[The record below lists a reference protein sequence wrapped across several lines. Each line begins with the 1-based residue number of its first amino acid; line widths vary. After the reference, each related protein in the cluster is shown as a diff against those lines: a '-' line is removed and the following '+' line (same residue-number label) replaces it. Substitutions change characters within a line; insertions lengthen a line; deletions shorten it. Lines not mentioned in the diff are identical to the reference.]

1 MSENNQPN
9 NKAPDYTV
17 TANPHCMIHCGPLG
31 PESKDSQMR
40 DLTVVTSTDSTVVWG
55 KNGNKEEQVTGT
67 YTETSGWNIDPDQ
80 DDAISRAI
88 VAKNGDII
96 LTAESGNIRM
106 RAKNIYMEAIA
117 PDKDSDK
124 HGNVNI
130 LGNGQITLSTGDE
143 IRFACG
149 NMCAV
154 ATKGF
159 QFAGDFSHGGKFA
172 VGGALDSASL
182 IKAFT
187 AGNWA
192 SIFEAIA
199 KSCG

>member
-1 MSENNQPN
+1 
-9 NKAPDYTV
+9 
-17 TANPHCMIHCGPLG
+17 
-31 PESKDSQMR
+31 
-40 DLTVVTSTDSTVVWG
+40 
-55 KNGNKEEQVTGT
+55 
-67 YTETSGWNIDPDQ
+67 
-80 DDAISRAI
+80 
-88 VAKNGDII
+88 
-96 LTAESGNIRM
+96 M
-106 RAKNIYMEAIA
+106 RARNIYMEAIA

-159 QFAGDFSHGGKFA
+159 QFAGDFSHGGKMA
-172 VGGALDSASL
+172 VGGALDTASL

-192 SIFEAIA
+192 SIFEAIG